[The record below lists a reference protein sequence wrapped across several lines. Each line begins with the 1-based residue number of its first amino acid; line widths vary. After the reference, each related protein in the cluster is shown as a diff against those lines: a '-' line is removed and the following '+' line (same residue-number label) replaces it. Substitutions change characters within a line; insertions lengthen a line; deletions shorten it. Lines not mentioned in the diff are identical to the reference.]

1 MFTTVSRLE
10 NVLFGEFRRLQREV
24 EAVGS
29 FGAVDV
35 NTTPQKVEILL
46 SAPGIDPKAL
56 DLSIEKNVLRV
67 SGKREV
73 QLDSNATRSRQER
86 YSGEFQRVLTLP
98 EDVDSER
105 VDASYVDGVLR
116 ISVQRRE
123 APKPRQ
129 IEIQ

>member
-98 EDVDSER
+98 EHQC
-105 VDASYVDGVLR
+105 A
-116 ISVQRRE
+116 
-123 APKPRQ
+123 AP
-129 IEIQ
+129 

>member
-1 MFTTVSRLE
+1 MFTTVSRFE
-10 NVLFGEFRRLQREV
+10 NVLFGEFQRLQREAETV
-24 EAVGS
+24 SSFAAVN
-29 FGAVDV
+29 V

-56 DLSIEKNVLRV
+56 DVSIEKNVLRV

>member
-1 MFTTVSRLE
+1 
-10 NVLFGEFRRLQREV
+10 
-24 EAVGS
+24 
-29 FGAVDV
+29 
-35 NTTPQKVEILL
+35 
-46 SAPGIDPKAL
+46 
-56 DLSIEKNVLRV
+56 V

>member
-1 MFTTVSRLE
+1 MFTTISRFE
-10 NVLFGEFRRLQREV
+10 NVLFGEFRRLQREA

-29 FGAVDV
+29 FGAVNV
-35 NTTPQKVEILL
+35 NTTPQQVEIFL

-56 DLSIEKNVLRV
+56 DVSIEKNVLRV

-73 QLDSNATRSRQER
+73 QLDAKATRSRQER

-105 VDASYVDGVLR
+105 VEASYVDGVVR

-129 IEIQ
+129 IEIH

>member
-10 NVLFGEFRRLQREV
+10 NVLFGEFRRLQREAG
-24 EAVGS
+24 AVGS
-29 FGAVDV
+29 FAAVSV
-35 NTTPQKVEILL
+35 NTTPQKVEVSF

-56 DLSIEKNVLRV
+56 DVSIEKNVLSV
-67 SGKREV
+67 SGKREI
-73 QLDSNATRSRQER
+73 QLDAKATRSHQER
-86 YSGEFQRVLTLP
+86 YSGEFRRVLSLP
-98 EDVDSER
+98 EDVDSEH

-129 IEIQ
+129 IEIH

>member
-1 MFTTVSRLE
+1 MFATVSRFE
-10 NVLFGEFRRLQREV
+10 NVLFGEFRRLQREA

-29 FGAVDV
+29 FAAVSV
-35 NTTPQKVEILL
+35 NTTPQKIEIFL
-46 SAPGIDPKAL
+46 SAPGIDPRAL
-56 DLSIEKNVLRV
+56 DVSIEKNVLRV

-73 QLDSNATRSRQER
+73 QLDAKATRSRQER

-98 EDVDSER
+98 QDVDSER
-105 VDASYVDGVLR
+105 VEASYVDGIVR

-129 IEIQ
+129 IEIH

>member
-35 NTTPQKVEILL
+35 NPTPQKVEILL